1 MAQDHDYNVATEVVV
16 DTDQLTDIKNSIA
29 ELTSTVK
36 YLLDK
41 QNEPIVQERP
51 ANNANYRKRRY
62 PEEDEISVHVGSNA
76 SCDASEQAKSQR
88 TSLSAEESSQNHQPK
103 HTSQSAVRACT
114 STDLN
119 DLFQK
124 DKSTRKTSNAD
135 NIQLEEEILCAVE
148 QEQAPVAP
156 LQEGEPILQNLAD
169 RVHKYWETNPQNAKS
184 LHLVINKLCE
194 TYRTPSNCDRLKT
207 PLINEAIYKS
217 LSPAAKRHDAD
228 LAEIQKHLMV
238 ATNASIQ
245 IAQSV
250 LEADNKSIM
259 VDSKV
264 LIKHILNTLT
274 VLGAAH
280 GKLNNRRK
288 SGIAPYLDAN
298 LRDICNPKHPVTGY
312 LFGDDL
318 PKAIKDA
325 KEVSRLSASIKAS
338 DKKSYYKDSTPH
350 REKYSYGQKSAGQNK
365 RFFQKARKTPFK
377 EKRSY
382 RK

>member
-1 MAQDHDYNVATEVVV
+1 MAQDHVYNVATEVVV
-16 DTDQLTDIKNSIA
+16 DTYQLTDIKSSIA

-41 QNEPIVQERP
+41 QKEPIVQERP

-62 PEEDEISVHVGSNA
+62 PEEDEISFHVGSNA

-88 TSLSAEESSQNHQPK
+88 TSLNAEETNQNHQPK
-103 HTSQSAVRACT
+103 HTSQSAASACT

-135 NIQLEEEILCAVE
+135 NMQLEEEILCAVE
-148 QEQAPVAP
+148 QEQAPLAP
-156 LQEGEPILQNLAD
+156 LQEVEPILQNLAD

-217 LSPAAKRHDAD
+217 LSPATKRHDAD

-280 GKLNNRRK
+280 GKLSNRRK

-298 LRDICNPKHPVTGY
+298 LRDICNPNHPVTGY

-338 DKKSYYKDSTPH
+338 DKKSYYKDSISH